1 MKLQDDKMELKEGKA
16 PISVSI
22 LTPIYGVEKYI
33 EQCARSL
40 FEQTYANI
48 EYIFVNDCTPD
59 HSIEIL
65 ESIIAEYPERAR
77 QAHVIHHPHN
87 KGVGAARQTAL
98 MAAQGDYIMFVDSD
112 DFLPVDAVEK
122 LIRKEEEEI
131 KASEAGKAEGDTS
144 ASIYLI
150 DGGYAEWN
158 NGKASLPQKPC
169 HITGEKYLKLLICQ
183 NVINNR
189 LWGRLYKRSL
199 IMEHEIFFQEGI
211 NYAEDLFWNTQ
222 FLDYANQEA
231 KKRNQDAKSQDK
243 EGKCQDKT
251 AISKVCL
258 DEVVYYYRT
267 DNLSS
272 YTHDISEKNLLS
284 YFKSSQLLTNFL
296 AEQGEEQTYR
306 TATDIGIVNAYRWAK
321 NAKVSFDKVDALLK
335 YKPKSLVIR
344 LVIWLIKQ
352 GCPIK
357 ITNLLYLS
365 YRRIYVACF
374 C

>member
-1 MKLQDDKMELKEGKA
+1 MEHPENKDSV
-16 PISVSI
+16 SVSI

-48 EYIFVNDCTPD
+48 EYIFVDDCAPD
-59 HSIEIL
+59 NSIKIL
-65 ESIIAEYPERAR
+65 ESIIDEYPERAQ

-98 MAAQGDYIMFVDSD
+98 IAAKGDYIMFVDSD

-122 LIRKEEEEI
+122 LVRKGKKEI
-131 KASEAGKAEGDTS
+131 KASEEKIKTNEAGKAEGDTHS
-144 ASIYLI
+144 SVYLI

-158 NGKASLPQKPC
+158 NGKASLLQKPC

-183 NVINNR
+183 NIINNR

-222 FLDYANQEA
+222 FLDYAKQEDNRQYKED
-231 KKRNQDAKSQDK
+231 KKQDK
-243 EGKCQDKT
+243 EDNRQDKAT
-251 AISKVCL
+251 TNKLCL

-296 AEQGEEQTYR
+296 AKQGEEQTYR

-321 NAKVSFDKVDALLK
+321 KAKVSFDKVDALLK
-335 YKPKSLVIR
+335 YKPKSLIIR

-365 YRRIYVACF
+365 YRRIYVTCL